1 MEPGFKLMQ
10 ATFEYIERFIRH
22 WDGVW
27 FENFTVAPS
36 VHDSNWCF
44 CLLWS
49 SGTTNDCLTAVTRPC
64 RPSKPPAKTVHLW
77 VMLPKVVWAI
87 GYWWGISFSL
97 IFLGKLGGPRKP
109 IYGLVS
115 DQAYNGSILT
125 SIIYYIIPSPETGRF
140 ARFRSY
146 IWEYKSIFWLLWYL
160 STCWNRFITRVPS
173 LQSRQRF
180 YLHTY
185 SLYT

>member
-1 MEPGFKLMQ
+1 MTQIGVFAFCGLQEPQMIALRLLLGPVGPPNHPPKLS
-10 ATFEYIERFIRH
+10 TY
-22 WDGVW
+22 GL
-27 FENFTVAPS
+27 
-36 VHDSNWCF
+36 C
-44 CLLWS
+44 
-49 SGTTNDCLTAVTRPC
+49 C
-64 RPSKPPAKTVHLW
+64 RKWYGLSA
-77 VMLPKVVWAI
+77 AI

-140 ARFRSY
+140 ARFRPD

-173 LQSRQRF
+173 LQSRRRF